1 MTRPIYC
8 TAFPIATVLAS
19 SWDTELVKSVGVAMG
34 SEAKEYGANVILGP
48 GMNLQR
54 DPLCGRNF
62 EYHSEDP
69 LVTGKMAAAMVSG
82 IQSNGVGTSIKH
94 FAVNNQETN
103 RMSVNT
109 IVSERALREL
119 YLKGFEIAVK
129 EGKPW
134 TVMSSY
140 NKVNGPYTAENP
152 ELLTTILRDEWGF
165 DGYVM
170 TDWGGGID
178 PVAIM
183 KAGNDMIQ
191 PGSVD
196 QFKAIMAA
204 VESGE
209 LDEAVLDQNVARILT
224 IMMKTPRYQGYQK
237 SNKPDLKAHA
247 EITRQAATDGMVLL
261 ENNDNTLPFGESIK
275 TVAAFGNSSYD
286 FISGGTSSGDVNEA
300 YVISLIQGL
309 ENANYTVDGGLQE
322 VYENYLKEAAAKA
335 EGGQNMLAAL
345 LGGKIPAPEMP
356 LDANYAKELA
366 TKADIALIT
375 IGRNAGEGGDRQ
387 AVPGDYYLTQVEK
400 DLIKMLQM
408 LFMLK
413 AKKQWLS

>member
-1 MTRPIYC
+1 
-8 TAFPIATVLAS
+8 
-19 SWDTELVKSVGVAMG
+19 
-34 SEAKEYGANVILGP
+34 
-48 GMNLQR
+48 
-54 DPLCGRNF
+54 
-62 EYHSEDP
+62 
-69 LVTGKMAAAMVSG
+69 MVSG